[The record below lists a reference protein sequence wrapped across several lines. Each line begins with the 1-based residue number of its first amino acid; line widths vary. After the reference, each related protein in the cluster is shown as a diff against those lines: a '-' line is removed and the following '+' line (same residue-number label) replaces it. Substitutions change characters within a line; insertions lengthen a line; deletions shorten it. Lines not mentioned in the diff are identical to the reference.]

1 MRCVFLFV
9 ALIFRVTSSQPIEQ
23 QNGQADDDD
32 VSNTI
37 VLTQYGNK
45 IYGLPDQR
53 SGDNLNEWEH
63 NRSSGNPEEMGTYF
77 EGDILFPINQS
88 TTTSNGRNGIVSQ
101 SYRWPSGIIPF
112 EITGSFDAQSMNL
125 IEKAINSYHQN
136 TCIKFK
142 PRTSTDRD
150 FISIQNSASG
160 CWSSVGRVGGKQ
172 IINLQSPSCTTLV
185 GTIIHEFMHSVGFFH
200 EQSREER
207 DQFVTIMTGNIRRG
221 YEENF
226 KKNAK
231 GTSSGFGIGY
241 DYGSVMH
248 YSEMAFSGNG
258 KPTIQ
263 TKVTKKKKNASSSN
277 HLWILIFNY
286 IFSSNMFYM

>member
-1 MRCVFLFV
+1 MKCVFLLC
-9 ALIFRVTSSQPIEQ
+9 ALIVRVIF
-23 QNGQADDDD
+23 GQSTDDDTVGSID
-32 VSNTI
+32 
-37 VLTQYGNK
+37 LTHYGEK
-45 IYGLPDQR
+45 IFGSPDHR
-53 SGDNLNEWEH
+53 SGENLNEWE
-63 NRSSGNPEEMGTYF
+63 RTRSGNPEEMGTYL

-88 TTTSNGRNGIVSQ
+88 SSGRNGIVNQ
-101 SYRWPSGIIPF
+101 SYRWPNGVIPF
-112 EITGSFDAQSMNL
+112 EIAGSFDAQSMNL

-142 PRTSTDRD
+142 PRSSTNRD
-150 FISIQNSASG
+150 YISIQNSASG

-172 IINLQSPSCTTLV
+172 VLNLQSPSCTTLV
-185 GTIIHEFMHSVGFFH
+185 GTVIHEFMHTVGFFH

-207 DQFVTIMTGNIRRG
+207 DQFVTIITGNIRRG

-231 GTSSGFGIGY
+231 GTSSGYGVGY

-248 YSEMAFSGNG
+248 YSEMAFSGTG

-263 TKVTKKKKNASSSN
+263 TKVRC
-277 HLWILIFNY
+277 LCIL
-286 IFSSNMFYM
+286 

>member
-1 MRCVFLFV
+1 MKCVILLGV
-9 ALIFRVTSSQPIEQ
+9 LIFHVIFGQPIDE
-23 QNGQADDDD
+23 DDGDGID
-32 VSNTI
+32 
-37 VLTQYGNK
+37 LTQYGDR
-45 IYGLPDQR
+45 IYGSPDPH
-53 SGDNLNEWEH
+53 SGKNLIEWE
-63 NRSSGNPEEMGTYF
+63 RTKSGNPEEMGAYL
-77 EGDILFPINQS
+77 EGDILFPIDQS
-88 TTTSNGRNGIVSQ
+88 TKSNGRNGIVGQ
-101 SYRWPSGIIPF
+101 SYRWANGIVPF
-112 EITGSFDAQSMNL
+112 EITGNFDAQSMNL

-136 TCIKFK
+136 TCIKFMK
-142 PRTSTDRD
+142 RTSTDRD
-150 FISIQNSASG
+150 YISIQSSATG

-172 IINLQSPSCTTLV
+172 VVNLQSPSCTTLV
-185 GTIIHEFMHSVGFFH
+185 GTIVHEFMHTVGFFH

-231 GTSSGFGIGY
+231 GTSSGQGVGY

-263 TKVTKKKKNASSSN
+263 TKVGN
-277 HLWILIFNY
+277 
-286 IFSSNMFYM
+286 

>member
-1 MRCVFLFV
+1 MRFVFLLG
-9 ALIFRVTSSQPIEQ
+9 ALVFRVIIAQPI
-23 QNGQADDDD
+23 GDDYRDENSSID
-32 VSNTI
+32 
-37 VLTQYGNK
+37 LMQYGDK
-45 IYGLPDQR
+45 IYGSPDRR
-53 SGDNLNEWEH
+53 SGDNLNEWE
-63 NRSSGNPEEMGTYF
+63 RSRSGNPEETGTYW

-88 TTTSNGRNGIVSQ
+88 TYSNNRNGIVGQ
-101 SYRWPSGIIPF
+101 SYRWPNGVVPF
-112 EITGSFDAQSMNL
+112 EIAGNFDAKSMSL

-142 PRTSTDRD
+142 SRTSNDRD

-160 CWSSVGRVGGKQ
+160 CWSSVGRIGGKQ
-172 IINLQSPSCTTLV
+172 VLNLQSPSCTTLV
-185 GTIIHEFMHSVGFFH
+185 GTIIHELMHTVGFFH

-207 DQFVTIMTGNIRRG
+207 DQFVTVMMGNIRRG

-231 GTSSGFGIGY
+231 GTSSGYGVGY

-263 TKVTKKKKNASSSN
+263 TKVRCENRKKYSRRTNKIS
-277 HLWILIFNY
+277 LTILFLE
-286 IFSSNMFYM
+286 

>member
-1 MRCVFLFV
+1 MRFVFLLG
-9 ALIFRVTSSQPIEQ
+9 ALVFRVIIGQPIGSDYLDESSSI
-23 QNGQADDDD
+23 D
-32 VSNTI
+32 
-37 VLTQYGNK
+37 LMQYGDK
-45 IYGLPDQR
+45 IYGVPDRR
-53 SGDNLNEWEH
+53 SGDNLNEWE
-63 NRSSGNPEEMGTYF
+63 RTRSGNPEEMGTYW
-77 EGDILFPINQS
+77 EGDILFPVNKS
-88 TTTSNGRNGIVSQ
+88 KLSNDRNGIVGQ
-101 SYRWPSGIIPF
+101 SYRWPNGVVPF
-112 EITGSFDAQSMNL
+112 EIAGSFDAQSMSL

-142 PRTSTDRD
+142 SRTSNDRD

-160 CWSSVGRVGGKQ
+160 CWSSVGRIGGKQ
-172 IINLQSPSCTTLV
+172 VLNLQSPSCTTLV
-185 GTIIHEFMHSVGFFH
+185 GTIIHEFMHTVGFFH

-207 DQFVTIMTGNIRRG
+207 DQFVTVMMGNIRRG

-231 GTSSGFGIGY
+231 GTSSGYGVGY

-263 TKVTKKKKNASSSN
+263 TKVRCKNRRLLSVNNEFLMS
-277 HLWILIFNY
+277 LP
-286 IFSSNMFYM
+286 

>member
-1 MRCVFLFV
+1 MRFVFLIG
-9 ALIFRVTSSQPIEQ
+9 ALVFRVIIAQPIGSDYRDESSSI
-23 QNGQADDDD
+23 D
-32 VSNTI
+32 
-37 VLTQYGNK
+37 LMQYGDK
-45 IYGLPDQR
+45 IYGLPDRR
-53 SGDNLNEWEH
+53 SGDNLNEWE
-63 NRSSGNPEEMGTYF
+63 RTRSGNPEEMGTYW
-77 EGDILFPINQS
+77 EGDILFPINKS
-88 TTTSNGRNGIVSQ
+88 KSSNDRNGIVGQ
-101 SYRWPSGIIPF
+101 SYRWPNGVVPF
-112 EITGSFDAQSMNL
+112 EIAGNFDAQSMSL

-142 PRTSTDRD
+142 SRTSNDRD

-160 CWSSVGRVGGKQ
+160 CWSSVGRIGGKQ
-172 IINLQSPSCTTLV
+172 VLNLQSPSCTTLV
-185 GTIIHEFMHSVGFFH
+185 GTIIHELMHTVGFFH

-207 DQFVTIMTGNIRRG
+207 DQFVTVMMGNIRRG

-231 GTSSGFGIGY
+231 GTSSGYGVGY

-263 TKVTKKKKNASSSN
+263 TKVRCAK
-277 HLWILIFNY
+277 IEEF
-286 IFSSNMFYM
+286 FVGEQ